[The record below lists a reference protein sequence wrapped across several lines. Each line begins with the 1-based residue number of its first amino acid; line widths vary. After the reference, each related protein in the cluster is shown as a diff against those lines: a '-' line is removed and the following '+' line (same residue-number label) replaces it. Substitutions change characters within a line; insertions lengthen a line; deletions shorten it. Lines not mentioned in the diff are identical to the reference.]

1 MFTGIWRLYKKSGKR
16 CQVLWKFQSSA
27 DSRNL
32 QGNLYILLLW
42 YSIMIQYYVFFA
54 KYLVFLIY
62 CAVVKPKKYP
72 PFCQNWFCY
81 SLLPRKGEYNP
92 EIFTFFFYKIKLFG
106 KAVSTCIHFER
117 AESLV
122 HFKNEMKQCL
132 HFYFI
137 LRY

>member
-1 MFTGIWRLYKKSGKR
+1 MFAGIWRLYKKSGKR

-42 YSIMIQYYVFFA
+42 YSIMIQYYVFFT

-92 EIFTFFFYKIKLFG
+92 EIFTFFFYKIKLFRKKDG
-106 KAVSTCIHFER
+106 QLQNIFSID
-117 AESLV
+117 SSS
-122 HFKNEMKQCL
+122 KNYPATKMTKIQAG
-132 HFYFI
+132 
-137 LRY
+137 RR